1 MDPKRKRVDFK
12 EKRHVDSGVW
22 MGSDESAAESSLPSD
37 DAPTWGED
45 LLKAVLDPQPK
56 GKSPIGSTLSK
67 EAAAPVPAQFP
78 SMPFF
83 FKRGETEQQRAA
95 RAIVNDCLERG
106 DDSVD
111 LG

>member
-1 MDPKRKRVDFK
+1 MDPKRKRTDFK

-22 MGSDESAAESSLPSD
+22 MGSDESTAESSLPSD
-37 DAPTWGED
+37 DASTWGED
-45 LLKAVLDPQPK
+45 LLKAVLHPQAK
-56 GKSPIGSTLSK
+56 GKSPIGSILPKT
-67 EAAAPVPAQFP
+67 AAPVPVQFP

-83 FKRGETEQQRAA
+83 FKRGETEPQRAA

-106 DDSVD
+106 NDSVD